1 MRRIHI
7 AGLIGLVG
15 SLGVSAF
22 AHAELAAPQVLAS
35 GLDGPRAVAD
45 GPRGRVAFSL
55 ADGTVRHVVRTGP
68 GAGTVT
74 VVLRTQ
80 RQAVAPAVDIN
91 RKGTIFA
98 LTSAPPPGGSVRGA
112 GVLYRWVAKQG
123 KHRIANITR
132 YQKGDPDPYNLEG
145 SRRESNP
152 FGVAAL
158 PRGGALVA
166 DAAGNDVLRV
176 SRRGNVVTVAR
187 VKPRRVRVPSGL
199 GPDAPP
205 AGTRMWSEAVVTS
218 VTVGPDGYWYV
229 GELRGYPATPGKS
242 QIWRIKPGTRGAVCN
257 PRRPNHGPCKRYAD
271 GFTSIVE
278 LDRGDGGLYVVE
290 LSKQGW
296 LKLEMGAP
304 GSSTGSLFWLGSPS
318 QRVEVMPGELAM
330 PGGVAAR
337 DGHLYVGTGMLT
349 DNGQIIRV
357 R

>member
-1 MRRIHI
+1 MANR
-7 AGLIGLVG
+7 AGR
-15 SLGVSAF
+15 SAAAFF
-22 AHAELAAPQVLAS
+22 AA
-35 GLDGPRAVAD
+35 
-45 GPRGRVAFSL
+45 
-55 ADGTVRHVVRTGP
+55 
-68 GAGTVT
+68 
-74 VVLRTQ
+74 
-80 RQAVAPAVDIN
+80 
-91 RKGTIFA
+91 
-98 LTSAPPPGGSVRGA
+98 
-112 GVLYRWVAKQG
+112 
-123 KHRIANITR
+123 
-132 YQKGDPDPYNLEG
+132 
-145 SRRESNP
+145 
-152 FGVAAL
+152 
-158 PRGGALVA
+158 RGGALVA
-166 DAAGNDVLRV
+166 DAAGNDLLRV
-176 SRRGNVVTVAR
+176 SNRGKVVTVAR
-187 VKPRRVRVPSGL
+187 VKPRRVKVPAGL

-242 QIWRIKPGTRGAVCN
+242 QIWRIKPGTHGAVCN

-318 QRVEVMPGELAM
+318 QRVEVMPGQLAM
-330 PGGVAAR
+330 PGGVAAK